1 MDIKKKRIC
10 VITGSRAEYGL
21 LRKLIAQIEKDNTL
35 KLQLL
40 VTGSHLATKY
50 GYTIREIEKD
60 NFPIDAKIKIHE
72 KDVESY
78 PNIVSKGIK
87 GISSEI
93 SKLKPD
99 LVLLLGDRY
108 EIFSAAAAAFFLQ
121 VPIAHIHGG
130 EVTLGSMDEII
141 RHAITKMSHFH
152 FVAAEEYKKRVIQL
166 GEYPTTVFNVGG
178 LGVDVIRQTKLIS
191 KDKLE
196 KELGINF
203 KKTNFLVTVHP
214 ETNKKDLSN
223 KLIKNLIAS
232 LASFKDTLAI
242 FTLPNSDLGNKKIRE
257 IIVSYVRNHPENSH
271 YFDSLGIQ
279 TYSSVIN
286 QVDLVIGNSSSGLL
300 EAPFLQVP
308 SLNIGIRQTG
318 RLKAKSVFDSGYETI
333 EIEKKINKILKKSS
347 QNLISYSDNPYG
359 DGGATDKI
367 LNILKKIEIP
377 ASLEKSFF
385 DL

>member
-21 LRKLIAQIEKDNTL
+21 LRKLIDQIEKDNTL

-40 VTGSHLATKY
+40 VTGSHLETKY

-60 NFPIDAKIKIHE
+60 NFPIDAKINIQE
-72 KDVESY
+72 KDEENY

-93 SKLKPD
+93 SKLNPD

-108 EIFSAAAAAFFLQ
+108 EIFSAAVAAFFLQ

-141 RHAITKMSHFH
+141 RHALTKMSHIH

-166 GEYPTTVFNVGG
+166 GEDPSKVFKVGG

-242 FTLPNSDLGNKKIRE
+242 FTLPNSDLGNQKIRE
-257 IIVSYVRNHPENSH
+257 IIVSYVRNHPENSY

-279 TYSSVIN
+279 TYSSIMN

-318 RLKAKSVFDSGYETI
+318 RLKAKSVFDSGYETE
-333 EIEKKINKILKKSS
+333 EIERKINKILNQSS
-347 QNLISYSDNPYG
+347 QDLISYSDNPYG

-377 ASLEKSFF
+377 ISLEKSFF